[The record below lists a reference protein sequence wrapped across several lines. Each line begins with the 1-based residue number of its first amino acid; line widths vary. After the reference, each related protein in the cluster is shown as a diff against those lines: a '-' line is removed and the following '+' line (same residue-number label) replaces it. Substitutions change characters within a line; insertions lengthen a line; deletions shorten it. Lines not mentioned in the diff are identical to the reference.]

1 MIKALAKRD
10 SKKVGLLIIMAAL
23 GKGTLSNSTIPI
35 LDSMLTHLGK
45 YLYDREVPNE
55 LPNITY

>member
-1 MIKALAKRD
+1 
-10 SKKVGLLIIMAAL
+10 MAAL